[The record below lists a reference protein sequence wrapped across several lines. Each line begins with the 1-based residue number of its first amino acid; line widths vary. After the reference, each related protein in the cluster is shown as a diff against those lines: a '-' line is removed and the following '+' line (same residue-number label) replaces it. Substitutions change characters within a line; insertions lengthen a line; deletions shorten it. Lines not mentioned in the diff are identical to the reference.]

1 MPATHPLTSYVASRK
16 PPPSR
21 RNMKEHSNPELS
33 LAQQIIEQT
42 GTHLFLTG
50 KAGTGKTTFLK
61 RLKEKT
67 PKRMVVLA
75 PTGIAASNA
84 GGVTIHSF
92 FQLPFAPYV
101 PGASFSRESFKMSK
115 QKQKIIR
122 SIDLLVIDEI
132 SMVRADLL
140 DAVDMVMRR
149 YRQHNKPFGGVQLL
163 LIGDL
168 QQLSPVVKEE
178 EWRLLQQHYASPYF
192 FSSKA
197 LGQTRYATIELQTV
211 YRQNDEQ
218 FITLLNAIREG
229 KADAGTLAQLNARC
243 QPDFVPPREEG
254 YIRLVTHNR
263 QAEQINNAEIDGLP
277 ARLHTYK
284 ATIKGNFPEYS
295 YPTPELLELK
305 EGAQVMFVKNA
316 TDHSYYNGMIGEV
329 ARLTAETVK
338 VRTQEGEIIEVMPE
352 EWSNSRYVLD
362 EKSKEIREEVE
373 GTFTQLPLKLAWAIT
388 IHKSQG
394 LTFNRAIIDASA
406 AFAHGQT
413 YVALSRCRTL
423 EGLILSSP
431 VPQHAIINDATVLDF
446 HQQME
451 ELTPSRNDVEQM
463 RRLYAKELLD
473 DLFDFSHIREC
484 HTRLLRI
491 MHEHFSRLYP
501 TLLEEFEALQQ
512 PIEQELKAVA
522 QRFQAQY
529 TRLIH
534 EDDNTD
540 RQQELQ
546 ERLCKGAAYF
556 AEKLQPLSLSAAELQ
571 LPTDNKEV
579 ARKTELALGE
589 WREST
594 RQKQQLLEYVKKE
607 GFHLKEFLETKAMIV
622 LEEEQKRSG
631 NKKTKKEAA
640 PKGSQK
646 VIVPTDILQPELYQ
660 QLTEWR
666 LQKAREQGTP
676 AYTILQQRALMGIV
690 NLLPQTAEALMLIPY
705 LGKRGVEK
713 YGEEILTIVNRY
725 VNRNN
730 VERPEIQT
738 EFVPKGARVDTVA
751 ESLKLLHEG
760 MSITDIAQARTLT
773 TATIYTHMARAIREG
788 KINVAEV
795 MNEEKQTLIRQALS
809 EVRRQASPDDTLT
822 SIVLRTVEHLKGQ
835 ATQDEVRFV
844 NSLG

>member
-1 MPATHPLTSYVASRK
+1 
-16 PPPSR
+16 
-21 RNMKEHSNPELS
+21 MKEHSNPELS

-61 RLKEKT
+61 NLKKQT

-75 PTGIAASNA
+75 PTGIAAINA

-101 PGASFSRESFKMSK
+101 PGANFSRESFKISE
-115 QKQKIIR
+115 QKKKIIR

-168 QQLSPVVKEE
+168 QQLSPVVKDE

-192 FSSKA
+192 FSSRA
-197 LGQTRYATIELQTV
+197 LEQTRYATIELQTV

-284 ATIKGNFPEYS
+284 AAIKGNFPEYS

-329 ARLTAETVK
+329 ARLTSETVE
-338 VRTQEGEIIEVMPE
+338 VRTREGNTIEVMPE

-373 GTFTQLPLKLAWAIT
+373 GTFKQLPLKLAWAIT

-394 LTFNRAIIDASA
+394 LTFDHAIIDTSA

-423 EGLILSSP
+423 EGLVLSAP
-431 VPQHAIINDATVLDF
+431 IPQHAIINDATVQDF
-446 HQQME
+446 HQQMGHRTPGHREVE
-451 ELTPSRNDVEQM
+451 EM

-473 DLFDFSHIREC
+473 ELLDFGHIHEC

-501 TLLEEFEALQQ
+501 TLLSEFETLQQ
-512 PIEQELKAVA
+512 PIEQDLQAVA

-529 TRLIH
+529 TRLVN
-534 EDDNTD
+534 EDNDTA

-556 AEKLQPLSLSAAELQ
+556 AEKLQPLTLSAKDLQ

-579 ARKTELALGE
+579 ARKTEVALRE

-594 RQKQQLLEYVKKE
+594 RQKQQLLEYVKEE
-607 GFHLKEFLETKAMIV
+607 GFRVKEYLLQKAMIV
-622 LEEEQKRSG
+622 LDEDTKRSG

-660 QLTEWR
+660 QITEWR
-666 LQKAREQGTP
+666 LQQAREQGMP
-676 AYTILQQRALMGIV
+676 AYAILQQRALVGIV
-690 NLLPQTAEALMLIPY
+690 NLLPQTPEALMLIPY

-713 YGEEILTIVNRY
+713 YGEEILAIVNRY
-725 VNRNN
+725 VNENH

-738 EFVPKGARVDTVA
+738 EFVPKGKRIDTVE
-751 ESLKLLHEG
+751 ESLKLFHEG

-773 TATIYTHMARAIREG
+773 TSTIYTHMARAIREG
-788 KINVAEV
+788 KINAAEV
-795 MNEEKQTLIRQALS
+795 MNEEKQALIRHALT
-809 EVRRQASPDDTLT
+809 EVRHQASPEDTLT
-822 SIVLRTVEHLKGQ
+822 TIIQKTAEHLKGE
-835 ATQDEVRFV
+835 ATREEVRFV
-844 NSLG
+844 VEILK

>member
-1 MPATHPLTSYVASRK
+1 
-16 PPPSR
+16 
-21 RNMKEHSNPELS
+21 MKEHSNPELS
-33 LAQQIIEQT
+33 LAQQIVEQT

-61 RLKEKT
+61 NLKKQT

-75 PTGIAASNA
+75 PTGIAAINA

-101 PGASFSRESFKMSK
+101 PGANFSRESFKMSE
-115 QKQKIIR
+115 QKKKIIR

-168 QQLSPVVKEE
+168 QQLSPVVKDE
-178 EWRLLQQHYASPYF
+178 EWRLLQQHYDSPYF
-192 FSSKA
+192 FSSRA

-263 QAEQINNAEIDGLP
+263 QAEQINNAEIDALP

-284 ATIKGNFPEYS
+284 AAIKGNFPEYS

-329 ARLTAETVK
+329 ARLTSDTVE
-338 VRTQEGEIIEVMPE
+338 VRTREGNTIEVMPE

-373 GTFTQLPLKLAWAIT
+373 GTFKQLPLKLAWAIT

-394 LTFNRAIIDASA
+394 LTFDHAIIDTSA

-423 EGLILSSP
+423 EGLVLSAP
-431 VPQHAIINDATVLDF
+431 IPQHAIINDATVQDF
-446 HQQME
+446 HQQMGHRTPGHREVE
-451 ELTPSRNDVEQM
+451 EM

-473 DLFDFSHIREC
+473 ELFDFGHIHEC

-501 TLLEEFEALQQ
+501 TLLSEFETLQQ
-512 PIEQELKAVA
+512 PIEQELQAVA

-529 TRLIH
+529 TRLVN
-534 EDDNTD
+534 EDNDTA

-556 AEKLQPLSLSAAELQ
+556 AEKLQPLTLSAKDLQ

-579 ARKTELALGE
+579 ARKTEVALRE

-594 RQKQQLLEYVKKE
+594 RQKQQLLEYVKEE
-607 GFHLKEFLETKAMIV
+607 GFRVKEYLLQKALIV
-622 LEEEQKRSG
+622 LDEDTKRSG

-660 QLTEWR
+660 QITEWR
-666 LQKAREQGTP
+666 LQQAREQGLP
-676 AYTILQQRALMGIV
+676 AYAILQQRALVGIV
-690 NLLPQTAEALMLIPY
+690 NLLPQTPEALMLIPY

-725 VNRNN
+725 VNENH

-738 EFVPKGARVDTVA
+738 EFVPKGKRIDTVE
-751 ESLKLLHEG
+751 ESLRLFHEG

-773 TATIYTHMARAIREG
+773 TSTIYTHMARAIREG
-788 KINVAEV
+788 KINAAEV
-795 MNEEKQTLIRQALS
+795 MNEEKQALIRHALT
-809 EVRRQASPDDTLT
+809 EVRHQASPEDTLT
-822 SIVLRTVEHLKGQ
+822 SIIQKTAEHLKGE
-835 ATQDEVRFV
+835 ATREEVRFV
-844 NSLG
+844 SSLT

>member
-1 MPATHPLTSYVASRK
+1 
-16 PPPSR
+16 
-21 RNMKEHSNPELS
+21 MKEHSNPELS

-61 RLKEKT
+61 NLKKQT

-75 PTGIAASNA
+75 PTGIAAINA

-101 PGASFSRESFKMSK
+101 PGANFSRESFKISE
-115 QKQKIIR
+115 QKKKIIR

-168 QQLSPVVKEE
+168 QQLSPVVKDE

-192 FSSKA
+192 FSSRA
-197 LGQTRYATIELQTV
+197 LEQTRYATIELQTV

-284 ATIKGNFPEYS
+284 AAIKGNFPEYS

-329 ARLTAETVK
+329 ARLTSETVE
-338 VRTQEGEIIEVMPE
+338 VRTREGNTIEVMPE

-373 GTFTQLPLKLAWAIT
+373 GTFKQLPLKLAWAIT

-394 LTFNRAIIDASA
+394 LTFDRAIIDTSA

-423 EGLILSSP
+423 EGLVLSAP
-431 VPQHAIINDATVLDF
+431 IPQHAIINDATVQDF
-446 HQQME
+446 HQQMGHRTPGHREVE
-451 ELTPSRNDVEQM
+451 EM

-473 DLFDFSHIREC
+473 ELFDFGHIHEC

-501 TLLEEFEALQQ
+501 TLLSEFETLQQ
-512 PIEQELKAVA
+512 PIEQELQAVA

-529 TRLIH
+529 TRLVN
-534 EDDNTD
+534 EDNDTA

-556 AEKLQPLSLSAAELQ
+556 AEKLQPLTLSAKDLQ

-579 ARKTELALGE
+579 ARKTEVALGE

-594 RQKQQLLEYVKKE
+594 RQKQQLLEYVKEE
-607 GFHLKEFLETKAMIV
+607 GFRVKKYLLQKALIV
-622 LEEEQKRSG
+622 LDEDTKRSG

-660 QLTEWR
+660 QITEWR
-666 LQKAREQGTP
+666 LQQAREQGLP
-676 AYTILQQRALMGIV
+676 AYAILQQRALVGIV
-690 NLLPQTAEALMLIPY
+690 NLLPQTPEALMLIPY

-713 YGEEILTIVNRY
+713 YGEEILAIVNRY
-725 VNRNN
+725 VNENH

-738 EFVPKGARVDTVA
+738 EFVPKGKRIDTVE
-751 ESLKLLHEG
+751 ESLRLFHEG

-773 TATIYTHMARAIREG
+773 TSTIYTHMARAIREG
-788 KINVAEV
+788 KINATEV
-795 MNEEKQTLIRQALS
+795 MNEEKQALIRQALS
-809 EVRRQASPDDTLT
+809 EVRRQASPEDTLT
-822 SIVLRTVEHLKGQ
+822 TIIQKTAEHLKGE
-835 ATQDEVRFV
+835 ATREEVRFV
-844 NSLG
+844 VEILK